1 MPANAGIR
9 KYLRIIGITRTEV
22 HEIRKNLLQPREGA
36 DALSHDMLSTFSMG
50 SDDGTV
56 VSPSP

>member
-1 MPANAGIR
+1 
-9 KYLRIIGITRTEV
+9 V

-36 DALSHDMLSTFSMG
+36 DALSRDVLSTFSMG